1 MSMDYSKFDFNI
13 NNYSIDDIYNL
24 FNLDIQQPIGS
35 PELKQAKTVVLRMH
49 PDKSRLPKEYFLFFA
64 KAYSLLVNISECNQH
79 NRKQAI
85 DAYRHDEYYNAE
97 MHQYISSNRNDIMAS
112 FNTKFEAINSDISPD
127 NQPGYGDWFKG
138 KEDASSKIQIED
150 HSTVFSS
157 YKGRCKYATTDLSV
171 VVPETASG
179 NYSMLVEDTA
189 EYSSDMFGTLRYTDL
204 KKSYTN
210 TLIDISDTDFK
221 ITDKPQTM
229 DQLNKVRE
237 ATVPPMPISA
247 SKCMFDT
254 RDKLE
259 NDISTHRA
267 YALCKQLERSQDKN
281 ARMTCDFY
289 KIVLK

>member
-1 MSMDYSKFDFNI
+1 MNYSKFDFNI

-24 FNLDIQQPIGS
+24 FKLDIRKPICT

-49 PDKSRLPKEYFLFFA
+49 PDKSRLPKEYFLFFT
-64 KAYSLLVNISECNQH
+64 KAYSLLLNISECNQH
-79 NRKQAI
+79 HRKQHI

-112 FNTKFEAINSDISPD
+112 FNSKFEAINSDISPD

-138 KEDASSKIQIED
+138 KEDDSSKMQIED
-150 HSTVFSS
+150 HSTAFSS

-179 NYSMLVEDTA
+179 NYSMLVDDNA

-237 ATVPPMPISA
+237 VTVSPIPISA
-247 SKCMFDT
+247 SKGVFDT

-267 YALCKQLERSQDKN
+267 YALCKQLEQSQDKN